1 MNNDIETAE
10 RKLDEIT
17 EFLTHNINQGYISN
31 NTTVY
36 EVLMLIENIKET
48 YLPLMKSIE
57 DDINKING

>member
-57 DDINKING
+57 DEINKING

>member
-57 DDINKING
+57 DEINKIKG